1 MRKLASIQRIVEIK
15 PIEGADLIQA
25 YRIDGW
31 WVVDKKGAYQV
42 GDLAI
47 YLEVDSFVPTELAPF
62 LSKGKEPRV
71 YNGIKGERLR
81 TVRLRK
87 QISQGLLLNPSIL
100 GDTHINFFNGSG
112 RWAIGVIPEGD
123 DKFSEFLFEG
133 DDVTERL
140 GIQKWEPPPEFSHAD
155 AKGLFPSFIPKT
167 DQDRIQNI
175 GRNIEAAKAQNLKFE
190 VTEKLEGSS
199 LTAFLFEDQFGVCS
213 RNLELKRS
221 EDNTFW
227 ATAIRYGLEEKL
239 RSLGRE
245 IALQGELIG
254 PGIQGNIYKLTQ
266 FEFHIFDVYDIR
278 AGKYL
283 LPAERRALL
292 DALGLIHAPV
302 IETEFELTTVPEMIK
317 MADGLSAL
325 YETLREGI
333 VFKQIDGDMTFKAI
347 SNEYL
352 IKEK

>member
-1 MRKLASIQRIVEIK
+1 MRKLASIQRIAEIK

-42 GDLAI
+42 GDLVTYI
-47 YLEVDSFVPTELAPF
+47 ECDSFVPTELAPF
-62 LSKGKEPRV
+62 LSKGKEPRI
-71 YNGIKGERLR
+71 YNSVKGERLR
-81 TVRLRK
+81 TIRLRK
-87 QISQGLLLNPSIL
+87 QISQGLLLPLKGDGPS
-100 GDTHINFFNGSG
+100 GVAYHITRPDG
-112 RWAIGVIPEGD
+112 IHQYVV
-123 DKFSEFLFEG
+123 EG
-133 DDVTERL
+133 DDVTEVL

-175 GRNIEAAKAQNLKFE
+175 GRNIEAAKAAGLKFE

-199 LTAFLFEDQFGVCS
+199 LTAFFYEGEFGVCS
-213 RNLELKRS
+213 RNLELKPS

-278 AGKYL
+278 EGKYL
-283 LPAERRALL
+283 LPADRRALL
-292 DALGLIHAPV
+292 DDLGLIHAPV
-302 IETEFELTTVPEMIK
+302 VETEFELTTVPEMIK
-317 MADGLSAL
+317 LADGLSAL
-325 YETLREGI
+325 YETLREGL

>member
-87 QISQGLLLNPSIL
+87 QISQGLLLPL
-100 GDTHINFFNGSG
+100 KGDGPTGVAYHITRPDGIHQFV
-112 RWAIGVIPEGD
+112 AEG
-123 DKFSEFLFEG
+123 E
-133 DDVTERL
+133 DVTEVL

-155 AKGLFPSFIPKT
+155 AKGLFPNFIPKT
-167 DQDRIQNI
+167 DQARIQNI

-239 RSLGRE
+239 RYLGRE

-292 DALGLIHAPV
+292 DDLGLIHAPV

-325 YETLREGI
+325 YETLREGL

>member
-1 MRKLASIQRIVEIK
+1 MRKLASIQRIAEIK
-15 PIEGADLIQA
+15 PIEGADLIET

-62 LSKGKEPRV
+62 LSKGKEPRI
-71 YNGIKGERLR
+71 YNSVKGERLR
-81 TVRLRK
+81 TIRLRK
-87 QISQGLLLNPSIL
+87 QISQGLLLPLKGDGPS
-100 GDTHINFFNGSG
+100 GVAYHITRPDGIHQF
-112 RWAIGVIPEGD
+112 VV
-123 DKFSEFLFEG
+123 EG
-133 DDVTERL
+133 DDVTEVL

-155 AKGLFPSFIPKT
+155 AKGLFPNFIPKT
-167 DQDRIQNI
+167 DQARIQNI
-175 GRNIEAAKAQNLKFE
+175 GRNIEAAKSQNLKFE

-199 LTAFLFEDQFGVCS
+199 LTAFFFEDRFGVCS
-213 RNLELKRS
+213 RNLELKPS

-278 AGKYL
+278 EGKYL
-283 LPAERRALL
+283 LPAERRAML
-292 DALGLIHAPV
+292 DDLGLIHAPV
-302 IETEFELTTVPEMIK
+302 IETEFVLTTVPEMIK

-325 YETLREGI
+325 YETLREGL

>member
-1 MRKLASIQRIVEIK
+1 MRKLASIQRIAEIK
-15 PIEGADLIQA
+15 PIEGADLIDA

-87 QISQGLLLNPSIL
+87 QISQGLLLPMSVFSTVESGFLVFGKSNP
-100 GDTHINFFNGSG
+100 
-112 RWAIGVIPEGD
+112 
-123 DKFSEFLFEG
+123 EG
-133 DDVTERL
+133 DDVTDIL

-167 DQDRIQNI
+167 DQARIQNI

-199 LTAFLFEDQFGVCS
+199 LTAFLFEDRFGVCS
-213 RNLELKRS
+213 RNLELKPS

-239 RSLGRE
+239 RYLGRE

-254 PGIQGNIYKLTQ
+254 PGIQGNIYKLPQ

-278 AGKYL
+278 EGKYL
-283 LPAERRALL
+283 LPADRRALL
-292 DALGLIHAPV
+292 DDLGLIHAPV
-302 IETEFELTTVPEMIK
+302 VETEFELTTVPEMIK
-317 MADGLSAL
+317 LADGLSAL
-325 YETLREGI
+325 YETLREGL
-333 VFKQIDGDMTFKAI
+333 VFKQVDGDMTFKAI